1 VAEEVAGFFVLLRS
15 SGMGDKTDLG
25 DDVSTDCF
33 SIAPLPRDGDEVKD
47 FFPFSPGVDGTEVR
61 AAARRRLAAS
71 RLAAT
76 AAVRVN
82 DDFGGGWRGGGGGGG
97 FFIIYFYLVEMKL
110 MLRC

>member
-33 SIAPLPRDGDEVKD
+33 SIAPLPRDGVKRED
-47 FFPFSPGVDGTEVR
+47 ILPFCTELR
-61 AAARRRLAAS
+61 AAARQ

-76 AAVRVN
+76 
-82 DDFGGGWRGGGGGGG
+82 DEDTSGGWRGGGGGGG
-97 FFIIYFYLVEMKL
+97 FFIFFIIEIICWK
-110 MLRC
+110 RT